1 MKKKKLKTYVV
12 EYASSM
18 FTDNPKQNCINSYE
32 ELKEGEYII
41 VEHEGYGVFIAKVL
55 YFNYDGSVDYDYP
68 YRYLQRID
76 LSDYLDKIERQKRK
90 EELEKEMEKRLE
102 NIDKKLKL
110 KYYASVD
117 SDFKK
122 LFDEYEGLEKVD

>member
-68 YRYLQRID
+68 YRYLQHID

-117 SDFKK
+117 SEFKK
-122 LFDEYEGLEKVD
+122 LFDEYESLEKVD

>member
-12 EYASSM
+12 EYASNM

-32 ELKEGEYII
+32 ELKEGEYIV
-41 VEHEGYGVFIAKVL
+41 VEHKGYGVFIAKVMHL
-55 YFNYDGSVDYDYP
+55 NYDSFDYDYP

-117 SDFKK
+117 SEFKK
-122 LFDEYEGLEKVD
+122 LFDEYEDLEKVD